1 MRPLVFDGV
10 GTVVA
15 FDLEGKVKYVEDKVT
30 KLTLQLQFDW
40 QAVMGGDS
48 GYAFHYTAGDLQ
60 DKASIEVPRFS
71 PIIADM
77 SQGATTKRIT
87 DMEFDE
93 TEQGLFGIDGYTIKA
108 PTKYAGTFIEE
119 SDQVYIVDGDTDER
133 TLLTR
138 VASTPTDQQYMIDAT
153 GKILS
158 SDANSGR
165 EVLVTYK
172 WAKEGTETVFD
183 GNRRPAPFKLTHRF
197 ELIDDKSGKPI
208 PVQVTI
214 FKALGGGTLD
224 VSQERKKPSTTTID
238 LQVMEPGRS
247 ADNPEGHAMTIKF
260 GI

>member
-15 FDLEGKVKYVEDKVT
+15 TDLDGKVKYVEDKVS

-40 QAVMGGDS
+40 QGVMGGDS

-60 DKASIEVPRFS
+60 DKVSIEVPRYS
-71 PIIADM
+71 PVIADM
-77 SQGATTKRIT
+77 SQGATTKRST
-87 DMEFDE
+87 AMEFDE
-93 TEQGLFGIDGYTIKA
+93 TEQGILGTDGYMIKA
-108 PTKYAGTFIEE
+108 PAKYSGTFIEE
-119 SDQVYIVDGDTDER
+119 SDEVHLVDADTDER
-133 TLLTR
+133 TLLIRAAT
-138 VASTPTDQQYMIDAT
+138 TPTDQQYTIDAT
-153 GKILS
+153 GKIVS
-158 SDANSGR
+158 SDANKGK
-165 EVLVTYK
+165 EILVRYK
-172 WAKEGTETVFD
+172 WTREGTETAFD
-183 GNRRPAPFKLTHRF
+183 GTRRPAPFKLTHRF
-197 ELIDDKSGKPI
+197 ELLDDKYGKPV

-224 VSQERKKPSTTTID
+224 VSQERKKANTTTID